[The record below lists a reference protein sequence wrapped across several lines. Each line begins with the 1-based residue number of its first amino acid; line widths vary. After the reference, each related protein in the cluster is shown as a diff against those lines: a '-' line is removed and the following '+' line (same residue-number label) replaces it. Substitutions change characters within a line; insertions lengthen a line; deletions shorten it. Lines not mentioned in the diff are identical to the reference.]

1 MGGNLIIILT
11 TISLNQLLESILG
24 KLNNER
30 IHSEIMIKFQH
41 KLHKNMLHVF
51 ILLHEWLPPYDSC

>member
-1 MGGNLIIILT
+1 MGDNLIIILT
-11 TISLNQLLESILG
+11 TINLNQLLESILG

-30 IHSEIMIKFQH
+30 IHSEIMRKFEH

-51 ILLHEWLPPYDSC
+51 TQFN